1 MESEKKD
8 IDLRLERHDY
18 KMKKLLFICFF
29 AICGCLGFCPDSQ
42 AKMLI
47 KNQKAGPH
55 CTWSLSEDGVMTIR
69 GKGKVKLQSNLA
81 WANKGNVKQV
91 IIQKGITGIGE
102 YAFGNYDNLTE
113 IKLPK
118 TVNELEEEAFA
129 YCDNLVYITLSPNI
143 KVLPKGAFKECKSLK
158 KVIFPKKLKVIKQ
171 YAFSGCSNMEKLVIP
186 DSVEK
191 MDRQAIYNC
200 CSLKSVT
207 FPKKLKSK
215 ENLIEKCYSLR
226 KVCNHS
232 CLKIP
237 LDTAKGHRVWRS
249 KGKLIKTLAP
259 KSTAKSLGT
268 RYKLTYDL
276 RGGTTKEELPQ
287 YRYYGDKTPLP
298 EAEKE
303 GYRFVGWRDMQCWS
317 YDEEVIVYS
326 ERNLKIS
333 AYFIKYEIKLLEDG
347 GLLCKVNDDG
357 FYFVDIFERCPIKY
371 YVHFSEDGG
380 KTWWNSGGGRG
391 DGTGFIQKLGENDIE
406 KGKIYLY
413 EITYSIGDYFEPDD
427 TVRWFFRDTI
437 CLKP

>member
-1 MESEKKD
+1 MHYKEHWCSSPRKK
-8 IDLRLERHDY
+8 E

-143 KVLPKGAFKECKSLK
+143 
-158 KVIFPKKLKVIKQ
+158 
-171 YAFSGCSNMEKLVIP
+171 
-186 DSVEK
+186 
-191 MDRQAIYNC
+191 RQAIYNC

-276 RGGTTKEELPQ
+276 RGGTAKEELPQ

-437 CLKP
+437 C

>member
-1 MESEKKD
+1 MESEKKG
-8 IDLRLERHDY
+8 IDLWLERHDY

-29 AICGCLGFCPDSQ
+29 AICGCLVFCPDSQ

-81 WANKGNVKQV
+81 WENKGNVKQV

-191 MDRQAIYNC
+191 MNKQAIYNC
-200 CSLKSVT
+200 RSLKSVT

-249 KGKLIKTLAP
+249 KGKIIKMLAS

-276 RGGTTKEELPQ
+276 RGGTAKEELPQ

-303 GYRFVGWRDMQCWS
+303 GYRFVGWRDVSEWS
-317 YDEEVIVYS
+317 WKDNFVCYS
-326 ERNLKIS
+326 EKNLHLT
-333 AYFIKYEIKLLEDG
+333 AYYLRFSITAEKGRKLIYKFEDD
-347 GLLCKVNDDG
+347 N
-357 FYFVDIFERCPIKY
+357 FYMIDLGEKRYLTYCVRLSC
-371 YVHFSEDGG
+371 DGG
-380 KTWWNSGGGRG
+380 KTWVFTNGG
-391 DGTGFIQKLGENDIE
+391 DGYGNGGEYIVRNLNE
-406 KGKIYLY
+406 KTEYVY
-413 EITYSIGDYFEPDD
+413 EIAYAPRGEPFDD
-427 TVRWFFRDTI
+427 GGLAEWHFRGTVQVI
-437 CLKP
+437 P

>member
-69 GKGKVKLQSNLA
+69 GKGRVKLQSNLA

-118 TVNELEEEAFA
+118 TVNKLEEEAFA

-171 YAFSGCSNMEKLVIP
+171 YAFSGCSNMEKLEIP

-200 CSLKSVT
+200 RLLRSVT

-249 KGKLIKTLAP
+249 KGKIIKMLAP
-259 KSTAKSLGT
+259 KSTAKSFGT

-276 RGGTTKEELPQ
+276 R
-287 YRYYGDKTPLP
+287 
-298 EAEKE
+298 
-303 GYRFVGWRDMQCWS
+303 
-317 YDEEVIVYS
+317 
-326 ERNLKIS
+326 
-333 AYFIKYEIKLLEDG
+333 
-347 GLLCKVNDDG
+347 
-357 FYFVDIFERCPIKY
+357 
-371 YVHFSEDGG
+371 
-380 KTWWNSGGGRG
+380 
-391 DGTGFIQKLGENDIE
+391 
-406 KGKIYLY
+406 
-413 EITYSIGDYFEPDD
+413 
-427 TVRWFFRDTI
+427 
-437 CLKP
+437 

>member
-1 MESEKKD
+1 M
-8 IDLRLERHDY
+8 
-18 KMKKLLFICFF
+18 
-29 AICGCLGFCPDSQ
+29 
-42 AKMLI
+42 
-47 KNQKAGPH
+47 
-55 CTWSLSEDGVMTIR
+55 
-69 GKGKVKLQSNLA
+69 
-81 WANKGNVKQV
+81 
-91 IIQKGITGIGE
+91 
-102 YAFGNYDNLTE
+102 
-113 IKLPK
+113 PK

-191 MDRQAIYNC
+191 MDKQAIYNC
-200 CSLKSVT
+200 RSLKSVT

-226 KVCNHS
+226 KVCN
-232 CLKIP
+232 P

-259 KSTAKSLGT
+259 KSIAKSLGT

-276 RGGTTKEELPQ
+276 RGGTAKEELPQ

-326 ERNLKIS
+326 ERNLKMKF
-333 AYFIKYEIKLLEDG
+333 A
-347 GLLCKVNDDG
+347 G
-357 FYFVDIFERCPIKY
+357 FAKSP
-371 YVHFSEDGG
+371 
-380 KTWWNSGGGRG
+380 
-391 DGTGFIQKLGENDIE
+391 Q
-406 KGKIYLY
+406 
-413 EITYSIGDYFEPDD
+413 IGA
-427 TVRWFFRDTI
+427 
-437 CLKP
+437 L

>member
-69 GKGKVKLQSNLA
+69 GKGRVKLQSNLA

-118 TVNELEEEAFA
+118 TVNKLEEEAFA

-171 YAFSGCSNMEKLVIP
+171 YAFSGCSNMEKLEIP

-200 CSLKSVT
+200 RLLRSVT

-249 KGKLIKTLAP
+249 KGKIIKMLAP

-276 RGGTTKEELPQ
+276 RGGTAKEELPQ

-303 GYRFVGWRDMQCWS
+303 GYRFVGWRDVSEWS
-317 YDEEVIVYS
+317 WKDNFVCYS
-326 ERNLKIS
+326 EKNLHLT
-333 AYFIKYEIKLLEDG
+333 AYYFRFSITAEKGRKLIYKFEDD
-347 GLLCKVNDDG
+347 N
-357 FYFVDIFERCPIKY
+357 FYMIDLGEKRYLTYCVRLSC
-371 YVHFSEDGG
+371 DGG
-380 KTWWNSGGGRG
+380 KTWVFTNGG
-391 DGTGFIQKLGENDIE
+391 DGYGNGGEYIVRNLNE
-406 KGKIYLY
+406 KTEYVY
-413 EITYSIGDYFEPDD
+413 EIAYSPRGEPFDD
-427 TVRWFFRDTI
+427 GGLAEWHFRGTVQVI
-437 CLKP
+437 P